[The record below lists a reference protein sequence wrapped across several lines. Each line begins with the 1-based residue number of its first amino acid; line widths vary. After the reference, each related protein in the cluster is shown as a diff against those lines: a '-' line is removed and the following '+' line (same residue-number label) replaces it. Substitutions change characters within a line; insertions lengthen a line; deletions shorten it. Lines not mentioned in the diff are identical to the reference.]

1 MATKQNYSPNDQPVA
16 TPVPTLD
23 ESLAQLEEALDIFAL
38 NHDPKQFGEAG
49 VLTEDS
55 AQPATQTSAKP
66 TSAAADVTL
75 NQQKEAEVNALR
87 ELTKKATG
95 DQPANIPQWTGG
107 EMVALQIEDEDAPK
121 RRFPLLT
128 DARIK
133 MILLAV
139 GLIAFFVLIGYLIWW
154 KQKSDATKL
163 AAAKQEEIELR
174 TPLATLPPPASDDPT
189 PASAPVE
196 ITSGDKTLADNIKQ
210 ILVAYNPNAV
220 GTPYRIEVK
229 DGIVTLNGE
238 ARSQIEKDGAE
249 SVIKPLEGIKKI
261 VNNLNVKA
269 MPGAPSGMIASTGPN
284 GPVMYPKVNDVEARK
299 LDEAY
304 LRELQENTKRAK
316 DEASRLN
323 ALNTPASNQRPPDD
337 DVAKREA
344 ENLRRSQ
351 TATIQ
356 NEETAKLRQEAEARL
371 KQEKDDYEKRM
382 EAERKAEAERRQRA
396 EAARQPNELRSG
408 TVTWS
413 GVVKGVEDIVIV
425 GSSASVNHV
434 SGEAGSNIRASFSAP
449 IPGAPVVVKLVVSN
463 GRAPIRIVQQPNAGN
478 NFTTIVRVGDGGK
491 ADGKPHSF
499 SLRWSAQ

>member
-1 MATKQNYSPNDQPVA
+1 MATKQSYSPNDQPVT

-23 ESLAQLEEALDIFAL
+23 ESLAQLEEALDLFAS
-38 NHDPKQFGEAG
+38 NHEPKQLNEGGAVTEA
-49 VLTEDS
+49 S
-55 AQPATQTSAKP
+55 AQPPTP
-66 TSAAADVTL
+66 TSVKPLPSVEDVTL
-75 NQQKEAEVNALR
+75 RQQKEAEVNALR

-107 EMVALQIEDEDAPK
+107 EMVALQIEDDDAPQ
-121 RRFPLLT
+121 RRFPLFT
-128 DARIK
+128 AARIK

-139 GLIAFFVLIGYLIWW
+139 GLIAFFALIGYLIWW
-154 KQKSDATKL
+154 KQKSDALKL

-174 TPLATLPPPASDDPT
+174 TPLATLPPPANDSAT

-196 ITSGDKTLADNIKQ
+196 VTSGDKTLADNIKQ

-238 ARSQIEKDGAE
+238 ARSQMEKDGAE
-249 SVIKPLEGIKKI
+249 SVIKPLAGIKKV
-261 VNNLNVKA
+261 VNNLTVKSA
-269 MPGAPSGMIASTGPN
+269 SGIPGGMIASSGPN
-284 GPVMYPKVNDVEARK
+284 GPVMYPKVNEAEARK

-323 ALNTPASNQRPPDD
+323 ALNSPANQRPDD
-337 DVAKREA
+337 EAAKRET
-344 ENLRRSQ
+344 ENTRRQQ
-351 TATIQ
+351 TAAIQ
-356 NEETAKLRQEAEARL
+356 NEETAKLRQDAEARL

-382 EAERKAEAERRQRA
+382 EAERKTEAERRQRA
-396 EAARQPNELRSG
+396 EEARQPNELRSG

-449 IPGAPVVVKLVVSN
+449 LPSLPVAVKLVASN

-478 NFTTIVRVGDGGK
+478 NYTTIVRVGDGGK

>member
-1 MATKQNYSPNDQPVA
+1 MATKQSYSPNDQPVT

-23 ESLAQLEEALDIFAL
+23 ESLAQLEEALDIFAS
-38 NHDPKQFGEAG
+38 NHDPKQYGEGA
-49 VLTEDS
+49 VLTEAS
-55 AQPATQTSAKP
+55 AQSSTQPAAKP
-66 TSAAADVTL
+66 FRSVEDATL
-75 NQQKEAEVNALR
+75 NEQKEAEVKALR
-87 ELTKKATG
+87 ELTKKAASE
-95 DQPANIPQWTGG
+95 QPLNIPQWSGG
-107 EMVALQIEDEDAPK
+107 EMVALQIEDDDTPK
-121 RRFPLLT
+121 RRFPVFT
-128 DARIK
+128 DARLK

-139 GLIAFFVLIGYLIWW
+139 GLIAFFALIGYLIWW

-174 TPLATLPPPASDDPT
+174 TPLATLPPPANDDPT

-229 DGIVTLNGE
+229 DGIVTLHGE
-238 ARSQIEKDGAE
+238 ARSQMEKDGAE
-249 SVIKPLEGIKKI
+249 SVIKPLAGIKKI

-269 MPGAPSGMIASTGPN
+269 MSGAPGGLILASGPN
-284 GPVMYPKVNDVEARK
+284 GPVMYPKVNDAEARK

-316 DEASRLN
+316 DEANRLN
-323 ALNTPASNQRPPDD
+323 GLNAPAATQRPDD
-337 DVAKREA
+337 EAAKREA
-344 ENLRRSQ
+344 ENTRRQQ

-382 EAERKAEAERRQRA
+382 EAERKAESERRQRA

-449 IPGAPVVVKLVVSN
+449 VPSSPVAVKLVASN